1 MARQPSPASVFD
13 ANSITESVI
22 RFACSQVTAVRTDGQ
37 DDPVPPGWIVEQLIR
52 RGKLGYKHAW
62 DATEGWYF
70 IDNGGQLNRYGE
82 PFHVSAYTQASGKAT
97 QRLRTDCDGVRRN
110 TISIVAAN
118 VTETPPVLMIERYAK
133 IIAALDTLIYT
144 NTLAASRTQIIGANK
159 RQFATLKSMFDDIV
173 QGLPS
178 FIDQEIAATIQRVD
192 VSVPFIG
199 NDVHQLR
206 TNMYNELLNMWGG
219 LAPTAYKAE
228 RTQSAEVSAMVGNSI
243 DNVYIM
249 IDSVNRDCR
258 DGEVPYQLVYTG
270 YGARFDVSPAT
281 NPEQLEST
289 SNPGEN
295 LNQEDANDGQP
306 L

>member
-1 MARQPSPASVFD
+1 MAKQTPATIFD
-13 ANSITESVI
+13 AQTITENVV

-37 DDPVPPGWIVEQLIR
+37 EDRVPPGWIVENLIR

-62 DATEGWYF
+62 DASEGWYF
-70 IDNGGQLNRYGE
+70 IDECGQKNRYGE
-82 PFHVSAYTQASGKAT
+82 PFYVEAYTQASARRP
-97 QRLRTDCDGVRRN
+97 QRLRTDTDGIRRN
-110 TISIVAAN
+110 TVSIVSAN
-118 VTETPPVLMIERYAK
+118 VTGTPPILTIERYAK

-199 NDVHQLR
+199 NDVYTLR

-249 IDSVNRDCR
+249 IDSVNRDCM
-258 DGEVPYQLVYTG
+258 DGEVPHKLVYTG

-281 NPEQLEST
+281 EPEQLEST

-295 LNQEDANDGQP
+295 LNQEGPTDGK
-306 L
+306 

>member
-1 MARQPSPASVFD
+1 MAKQTPATIFD
-13 ANSITESVI
+13 AQTITENVV

-37 DDPVPPGWIVEQLIR
+37 EDRVPPGWIVENLIR

-62 DATEGWYF
+62 DASEGWYF
-70 IDNGGQLNRYGE
+70 IDECGQKNRYGE
-82 PFHVSAYTQASGKAT
+82 PFYVEAYTQASARRP
-97 QRLRTDCDGVRRN
+97 QRLRTDTDGIRRN
-110 TISIVAAN
+110 TVSIVSAN
-118 VTETPPVLMIERYAK
+118 VTGTPPILTIERYAK

-159 RQFATLKSMFDDIV
+159 RQFATLKSMFDDIA

-199 NDVHQLR
+199 NDVYTLR

-249 IDSVNRDCR
+249 IDSVNRDCM
-258 DGEVPYQLVYTG
+258 DGEVPHKLVYTG

-281 NPEQLEST
+281 DPAQLQST

-295 LNQEDANDGQP
+295 LNQEGPTDG
-306 L
+306 

>member
-1 MARQPSPASVFD
+1 MAKQTPATIFD
-13 ANSITESVI
+13 AQTITENVV

-37 DDPVPPGWIVEQLIR
+37 EDRVPPGWIVENLIR
-52 RGKLGYKHAW
+52 RGVLGYKHAW
-62 DATEGWYF
+62 DASEGWYF
-70 IDNGGQLNRYGE
+70 IDECGQKNRYGE
-82 PFHVSAYTQASGKAT
+82 PFYVEAYTQASARRP
-97 QRLRTDCDGVRRN
+97 QRLRTDTDGIRRN
-110 TISIVAAN
+110 TVSIVSAN
-118 VTETPPVLMIERYAK
+118 VTGTPPILTIERYAK

-159 RQFATLKSMFDDIV
+159 RQFATLKSMFDDIA

-178 FIDQEIAATIQRVD
+178 FIDQQIAATIQRVD

-199 NDVHQLR
+199 NEVYQLR

-249 IDSVNRDCR
+249 IDSVNRDCM
-258 DGEVPYQLVYTG
+258 DGEVPHKLVYTG

-281 NPEQLEST
+281 EPGQLQRA

-295 LNQEDANDGQP
+295 LNQEGPTDGQ
-306 L
+306 

>member
-1 MARQPSPASVFD
+1 MAKQTPATIFD
-13 ANSITESVI
+13 AQTITENVV

-37 DDPVPPGWIVEQLIR
+37 DDPVPPGWIVENLIR

-62 DATEGWYF
+62 DASEGWYF
-70 IDNGGQLNRYGE
+70 IDECGQKNRYGE
-82 PFHVSAYTQASGKAT
+82 PFYVEAYTQANARHP
-97 QRLRTDCDGVRRN
+97 QRLRTDTDGIRRN
-110 TISIVAAN
+110 TVSIVSAN
-118 VTETPPVLMIERYAK
+118 VTGTPPILTIERYAK

-199 NDVHQLR
+199 NEVHQLR

-249 IDSVNRDCR
+249 IDSVNRDCQ

-281 NPEQLEST
+281 DPEQLQSA
-289 SNPGEN
+289 SNPSEN
-295 LNQEDANDGQP
+295 LNQEDPTDGQS

>member
-1 MARQPSPASVFD
+1 MAKQTPATIFD
-13 ANSITESVI
+13 AQTITENVV

-37 DDPVPPGWIVEQLIR
+37 EDRVPPGWIVENLIR

-62 DATEGWYF
+62 DASEGWYF
-70 IDNGGQLNRYGE
+70 IDECGQKNRYGE
-82 PFHVSAYTQASGKAT
+82 PFYVEAYTQASAKHP
-97 QRLRTDCDGVRRN
+97 QRLRTDTDGIRRN
-110 TISIVAAN
+110 TVSIVSAN
-118 VTETPPVLMIERYAK
+118 VTGTPPILTIERYAK

-199 NDVHQLR
+199 NDVYTLR

-249 IDSVNRDCR
+249 IDSVNRDCM
-258 DGEVPYQLVYTG
+258 DGEVPYKLVYTG

-281 NPEQLEST
+281 EPEQLQST

-295 LNQEDANDGQP
+295 LNQEGPTDGE
-306 L
+306 

>member
-1 MARQPSPASVFD
+1 MAKQTPATNFD
-13 ANSITESVI
+13 AKSITENVV

-37 DDPVPPGWIVEQLIR
+37 EDRVPPGWIVENSIR

-62 DATEGWYF
+62 DASEGWYF
-70 IDNGGQLNRYGE
+70 IDECGQKNRYGE
-82 PFHVSAYTQASGKAT
+82 PFYVEAYTQASARRP
-97 QRLRTDCDGVRRN
+97 QRLRTDTDGIRRN
-110 TISIVAAN
+110 TVSIVSAN
-118 VTETPPVLMIERYAK
+118 VTGTPPILTIERYAK

-199 NDVHQLR
+199 NDVYTLR
-206 TNMYNELLNMWGG
+206 TSMYNELLNMWGG

-249 IDSVNRDCR
+249 IDSVNRDCM
-258 DGEVPYQLVYTG
+258 DGEVPYKLVYTG

-281 NPEQLEST
+281 EPEQLQST

-295 LNQEDANDGQP
+295 LNQEDPTDG
-306 L
+306 

>member
-1 MARQPSPASVFD
+1 MAKQTPATIFD
-13 ANSITESVI
+13 ARSITENVV

-37 DDPVPPGWIVEQLIR
+37 DDPVPPGWIVENLIR
-52 RGKLGYKHAW
+52 RGVLGYKHAW
-62 DATEGWYF
+62 DASEGWYY
-70 IDNGGQLNRYGE
+70 IDECGQKNRYGE
-82 PFHVSAYTQASGKAT
+82 PFYVEAYTQASARRP
-97 QRLRTDCDGVRRN
+97 QRLRTDTDGIRRN
-110 TISIVAAN
+110 TVSIVSAN
-118 VTETPPVLMIERYAK
+118 VTGTPPILTIERYAK

-199 NDVHQLR
+199 NDGYTLR

-249 IDSVNRDCR
+249 IDSVNRDCT
-258 DGEVPYQLVYTG
+258 DGEVPYKLVYTG

-281 NPEQLEST
+281 EPAQLEST

-295 LNQEDANDGQP
+295 LNQEDPANG
-306 L
+306 

>member
-1 MARQPSPASVFD
+1 MAKQTPATIFD
-13 ANSITESVI
+13 AQTITENVV

-37 DDPVPPGWIVEQLIR
+37 EDRVPPGWIVENLIR

-62 DATEGWYF
+62 DASEGWYF
-70 IDNGGQLNRYGE
+70 IDECGQKNRYGE
-82 PFHVSAYTQASGKAT
+82 PFYVEAYTQASARRP
-97 QRLRTDCDGVRRN
+97 QRLRTDTDGIRRN
-110 TISIVAAN
+110 TVSIVSAN
-118 VTETPPVLMIERYAK
+118 VTGTPPILTIERYAK

-199 NDVHQLR
+199 NDVYTLR

-249 IDSVNRDCR
+249 IDSVNRDFM
-258 DGEVPYQLVYTG
+258 DGEVPHKLVYTG

-281 NPEQLEST
+281 EPGQLQST

-295 LNQEDANDGQP
+295 LNQEGPTDGE
-306 L
+306 